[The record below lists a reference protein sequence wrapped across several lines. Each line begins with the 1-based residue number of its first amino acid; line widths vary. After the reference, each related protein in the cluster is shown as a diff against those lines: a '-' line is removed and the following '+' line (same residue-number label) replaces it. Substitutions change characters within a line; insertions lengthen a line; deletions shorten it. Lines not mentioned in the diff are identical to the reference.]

1 VSADIR
7 SELRAASDPQSMC
20 ELLRPRCEL
29 FGTIC
34 SIDVLPLPRSRPKAV
49 ACIIDME
56 TAEEAHTAQTGLALT
71 SFGTRSLVCV
81 VEDPGFSLAFPYHYR
96 GGHLRAARAA

>member
-1 VSADIR
+1 MSADIR
-7 SELRAASDPQSMC
+7 SDLRAASDPKSMC
-20 ELLRPRCEL
+20 ELLRPRCER

-56 TAEEAHTAQTGLALT
+56 TADEARTVQAGLALT

-96 GGHLRAARAA
+96 GAHPRSARPA